1 MMQRANYSFRETSRL
16 FRPAFLFSFLPV
28 FVIMAWLFFDQRAK
42 RDNLGVI
49 LSIVTIVI
57 CTVALCFMFLLKL
70 TTTITDEGIAFKY
83 APTMRQFK
91 LYPWEQ
97 IASVSIVSYNPIQDF
112 GGWGLKKSKKYGK
125 GYTTKGNKGLWIQLT
140 DGQSILLSVF
150 AIEDIKTILP
160 HFLAK
165 KLLQ

>member
-1 MMQRANYSFRETSRL
+1 
-16 FRPAFLFSFLPV
+16 
-28 FVIMAWLFFDQRAK
+28 
-42 RDNLGVI
+42 
-49 LSIVTIVI
+49 
-57 CTVALCFMFLLKL
+57 
-70 TTTITDEGIAFKY
+70 
-83 APTMRQFK
+83 MRQFK
-91 LYPWEQ
+91 IYPWEQ

>member
-1 MMQRANYSFRETSRL
+1 
-16 FRPAFLFSFLPV
+16 
-28 FVIMAWLFFDQRAK
+28 
-42 RDNLGVI
+42 
-49 LSIVTIVI
+49 
-57 CTVALCFMFLLKL
+57 
-70 TTTITDEGIAFKY
+70 
-83 APTMRQFK
+83 MRQFK
-91 LYPWEQ
+91 IFPWEQ
-97 IASVSIVSYNPIQDF
+97 IASASIVGYNPIQDF